1 MPSRDELQVRYSNL
15 TLEKLRQSLV
25 LKDGVVF
32 NNRYEGQPAAG
43 SVKVPVRDTEVSA
56 RDYDMANGIPPEF
69 PTTTYKDLY
78 LNRDVAINETID
90 GFYAAAVPDN
100 LVAERLDSGGYSIAL
115 TMDEDGANALLAGG
129 TAADAATV
137 DASTIYSVF
146 VAARTALSKANIPND
161 GNRYALV
168 TPDWMAYLITDEH
181 FTHASNLGD
190 EVIQEGV
197 IGKIAGFKVIE
208 WNTKVPNLGA
218 IFGHPAFATRC
229 KEWKVP
235 VHIADLDGSSKY
247 IGASAVKGRMV
258 YGHLV
263 TRPEAVRA
271 VYTPDVLEITASA
284 TGASAGTTKLTIA
297 GVPTGLQSPVY
308 KYRVN
313 PSKRIAFDTVLGSND
328 ATALASNV
336 TASSTK
342 LTAGDVLEVMVTGA
356 DNKVKAVGYVQLK
369 EADIKK

>member
-56 RDYDMANGIPPEF
+56 RDYDMANGIAPEF

-129 TAADAATV
+129 TAADETTV
-137 DASTIYSVF
+137 DATNIYGVF

-271 VYTPDVLEITASA
+271 VYTPDVLEITATA
-284 TGASAGTTKLTIA
+284 AGTTDAGTTKLSI
-297 GVPTGLQSPVY
+297 TGTPSGATAD
-308 KYRVN
+308 KYRIN
-313 PSKRIAFDTVLGSND
+313 PTKRIAYD
-328 ATALASNV
+328 AEATGDDVYTITSEI
-336 TASSTK
+336 TASTPE
-342 LTAGDVLEVMVTGA
+342 LNAGDVLEVMAVDT

-369 EADIKK
+369 EADIHK